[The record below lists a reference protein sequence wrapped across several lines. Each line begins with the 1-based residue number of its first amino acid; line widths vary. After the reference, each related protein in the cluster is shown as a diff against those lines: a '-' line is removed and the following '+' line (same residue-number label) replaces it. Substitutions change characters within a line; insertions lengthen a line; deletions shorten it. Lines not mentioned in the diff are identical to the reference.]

1 MFINAAKTNTPHQC
15 NISAVY
21 EKQPKRLMRVR
32 PRGRKSRQ
40 E

>member
-21 EKQPKRLMRVR
+21 EESPEWLIGVR
-32 PRGRKSRQ
+32 PRGRKSRL